1 MNSMIG
7 CCTSFRCH
15 GLSCKAI
22 IGEVTT
28 ADTCA
33 ISPDGDWTQ
42 ANVTVTSG
50 GRSYVLGKFKP
61 NEQFER
67 PDSLDRFNVSI
78 SKSDNKIVV
87 SLILN
92 LTAPTSE
99 VCSWDGSYTVSC
111 SILMNDTT
119 QTKASNGTEIFLT
132 GKYQTHYAMTIFRP
146 TKKAKKR
153 LIYNKTL

>member
-1 MNSMIG
+1 MVVV
-7 CCTSFRCH
+7 R
-15 GLSCKAI
+15 LSDVMVYPVKAI

-28 ADTCA
+28 ADTCV

-132 GKYQTHYAMTIFRP
+132 GKYQTHYAMTIFKP
-146 TKKAKKR
+146 TK
-153 LIYNKTL
+153 